1 MEDFDYIPG
10 MFTNSSAAPKIDD
23 YPVKKPI
30 KKQEIKEITSRRPTH
45 TLARVLAILCT
56 LAAVLTMLSS
66 VIYLN
71 SKIVENE
78 NRISALNSRISQANA
93 ENVRLTAQLGSII
106 SADKIQNYA
115 VTVLGM
121 QQAERYQI
129 HYFEDRD
136 GDKVVV
142 AAGKLPNADT

>member
-1 MEDFDYIPG
+1 MDDFDYIPG
-10 MFTNSSAAPKIDD
+10 MFTNTSAAPKIDN
-23 YPVKKPI
+23 YPERKPE
-30 KKQEIKEITSRRPTH
+30 KTQEKSKSPARRPALRLTK
-45 TLARVLAILCT
+45 VLAILCA
-56 LAAVLTMLSS
+56 LAAVLTMFYS

-71 SKIVENE
+71 SKIVEND
-78 NRISALNSRISQANA
+78 NKITALSSKISQANA

-106 SADKIQNYA
+106 SADKIQHYA